1 MMALVAEVR
10 ISDNVVRHDE
20 VSSAVT
26 VEKSSSLY
34 WHPRHD
40 ISRLHALHSTMAT
53 LGKVHWRR

>member
-53 LGKVHWRR
+53 LGKVH